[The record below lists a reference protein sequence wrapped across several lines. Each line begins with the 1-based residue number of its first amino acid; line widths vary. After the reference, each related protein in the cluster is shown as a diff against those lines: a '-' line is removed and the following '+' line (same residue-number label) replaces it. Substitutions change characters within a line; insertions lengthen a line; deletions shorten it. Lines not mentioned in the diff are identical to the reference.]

1 MGVKV
6 EVQTANMPYNTY
18 KEMMQGIADKT
29 GFSFSKLS
37 LKVTGEKNG
46 FKVSVVK
53 HPSGRIAI
61 MMSVGM
67 NGFGPT
73 EEVLRAAHGVAKDV
87 AIIEPQGERIA
98 FLLKIGTKRTQV
110 KRAVRAINELTEFF
124 AGIGYVDTTDIEIV
138 PAVTTYTKKEP
149 AEVKENAFLGT
160 IGAILG
166 SVVGIGLIFGI
177 AQVGLIAGI
186 GGTVLAVGTL
196 MGYETLAKKLSKKG
210 IIICVIIMII
220 ATYVADHM
228 VWVAEV
234 EKALSTNGDVDPIA
248 VTIFLHPILAMAG
261 ATGEFIKDLV
271 VLYIFTALGA
281 VPKIKRRLYTLS
293 ESMA

>member
-6 EVQTANMPYNTY
+6 EVQAANMPYNFY
-18 KEMMQGIADKT
+18 KEVFQEIANQT
-29 GFSFSKLS
+29 GFSYSKLA

-53 HPSGRIAI
+53 HPSMRIAI

-73 EEVLRAAHGVAKDV
+73 EEVLRAAHAAAKDV

-98 FLLKIGTKRTQV
+98 FLLKLGTKRTRV
-110 KRAVRAINELTEFF
+110 KRAVRAINALTEFL
-124 AGIGYVDTTDIEIV
+124 AESGYVDTTDMEIV
-138 PAVTTYTKKEP
+138 PVVTTYTQKAP

-220 ATYVADHM
+220 ATYVADHL

-293 ESMA
+293 ESMT

>member
-1 MGVKV
+1 MSIKI
-6 EVQTANMPYNTY
+6 ETQTANMPYNTY

-29 GFSFSKLS
+29 GFSFSKLA

-124 AGIGYVDTTDIEIV
+124 AGIGYVDTTDMEIV

>member
-6 EVQTANMPYNTY
+6 EVQAANMPYNFY
-18 KEMMQGIADKT
+18 KEVFQEIANQT
-29 GFSFSKLS
+29 GFSYSKLA

-53 HPSGRIAI
+53 HPSMRIAI

-87 AIIEPQGERIA
+87 ATIEPQGERIA
-98 FLLKIGTKRTQV
+98 FLLKLGTKRTRV
-110 KRAVRAINELTEFF
+110 KRAVRAINALTEFF
-124 AGIGYVDTTDIEIV
+124 AEIGYVDTTDMEIV
-138 PAVTTYTKKEP
+138 PVVTTYTQKAP

-220 ATYVADHM
+220 ATYVADHL

>member
-6 EVQTANMPYNTY
+6 EVQAANMPYNFY
-18 KEMMQGIADKT
+18 KEVFQEIANQT
-29 GFSFSKLS
+29 GFSYSKLA

-53 HPSGRIAI
+53 HPSMRIAI

-73 EEVLRAAHGVAKDV
+73 EEVLRAAHAAAKDV

-98 FLLKIGTKRTQV
+98 FLLKLGTKRTRV
-110 KRAVRAINELTEFF
+110 KRAVRAINALTEFF
-124 AGIGYVDTTDIEIV
+124 AEIGYVDTTDMEIV
-138 PAVTTYTKKEP
+138 PVVTTYTQKAP

-220 ATYVADHM
+220 ATYVADHL